1 MSNDW
6 YTLSPAGLLAR
17 GVLGIAFGVM
27 VMVWPITT
35 GLAFVMLWG
44 FWVLVDSLGSLSQTL
59 RSDTTGR
66 MWLGLLGL
74 LGLVAAFLAIVTPAM
89 TAVAATWAVGLWL
102 LLRGGVELAG
112 AFGAAVDTSRWLLV
126 FSGVLS
132 MLVGVLLVLN
142 PGRSAIALAF
152 WFGVS
157 MVLWGAAHLG
167 LALLVRRH
175 RSMPSSDSTA
185 GDAALR

>member
-1 MSNDW
+1 MSKDW

-17 GVLGIAFGVM
+17 GVLGIAFGVV

-126 FSGVLS
+126 FSGVIS
-132 MLVGVLLVLN
+132 MLVGVLLLLN

-157 MVLWGAAHLG
+157 MVLWGAAHLA
-167 LALLVRRH
+167 LALLVRRQ
-175 RSMPSSDSTA
+175 RSVPSSGSTA